1 MWCWVDICGS
11 IYVWV
16 RPGFCKGKWYGDDW
30 GEKWWDC
37 SCYLRIPACIEL

>member
-16 RPGFCKGKWYGDDW
+16 HPEFCKGKWDGDW